1 MLLVLYINI
10 INITNI
16 LNILNLCKHASK
28 KKIENEFIFFKK
40 RTLEE
45 KKKVA
50 PKKKR
55 YFLGQLRSTIPLG
68 QQLQSQG
75 YEASIFR
82 TVTVL

>member
-16 LNILNLCKHASK
+16 SNILNLCKHASK
-28 KKIENEFIFFKK
+28 KKNMKNEFIFFKN
-40 RTLEE
+40 RNLEE

-55 YFLGQLRSTIPLG
+55 YFLGQLRSTIPLR
-68 QQLQSQG
+68 QQFQS
-75 YEASIFR
+75 
-82 TVTVL
+82 